1 MLGNVS
7 VAPLRRAADCD
18 GPDPEVPGVEA
29 DTGKRARRKVDHGHL
44 LMGDA

>member
-29 DTGKRARRKVDHGHL
+29 DTGKPARRKANRGHL